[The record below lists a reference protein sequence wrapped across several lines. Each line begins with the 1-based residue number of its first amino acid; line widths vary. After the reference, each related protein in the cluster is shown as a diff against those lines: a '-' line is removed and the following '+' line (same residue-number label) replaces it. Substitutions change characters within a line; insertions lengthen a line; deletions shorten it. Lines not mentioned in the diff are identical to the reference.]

1 MRRSQIPHDVFFT
14 PAGGAATVQ
23 SAAVEDVRD
32 DGAEVTAPPA
42 PPPEPEPPRTE
53 KLQISVYIEPAT
65 ARLLDEMRFSL
76 QYEHGCKTSKSALV
90 DYAIRKVSADIENL
104 VAAAEAGELDRG

>member
-14 PAGGAATVQ
+14 PTGGAAAAQ
-23 SAAVEDVRD
+23 SAAVDDVKD
-32 DGAEVTAPPA
+32 DGAEVVPA
-42 PPPEPEPPRTE
+42 PPEAEPPRME

-65 ARLLDEMRFSL
+65 ARALDEMRFSL
-76 QYEHGCKTSKSALV
+76 QYEHGYKTSKSALV
-90 DYAIRKVSADIENL
+90 DYAIRNLSADMEKL

>member
-14 PAGGAATVQ
+14 PTVGAATAQ
-23 SAAVEDVRD
+23 SAAVEDVKG
-32 DGAEVTAPPA
+32 DGAEVTTTT
-42 PPPEPEPPRTE
+42 PEPEPPRTE

-76 QYEHGCKTSKSALV
+76 QYEHGYKTSKSALV
-90 DYAIRKVSADIENL
+90 DYAIRNLSADIERL

>member
-14 PAGGAATVQ
+14 PTGGAASLQ
-23 SAAVEDVRD
+23 GAAVDDVRD
-32 DGAEVTAPPA
+32 DGAEVTPE
-42 PPPEPEPPRTE
+42 PPEPELPRVE
-53 KLQISVYIEPAT
+53 KLQISVYIEPGT

-76 QYEHGCKTSKSALV
+76 QYEHGHRASKSALV
-90 DYAIRKVSADIENL
+90 DYAIRNLSADMAKL

>member
-14 PAGGAATVQ
+14 PTGSAGTVE
-23 SAAVEDVRD
+23 SAAVEDVND
-32 DGAEVTAPPA
+32 DGAEVTPA
-42 PPPEPEPPRTE
+42 PPEPEPPRVE

-65 ARLLDEMRFSL
+65 ARLLDEVRFAL
-76 QYEHGCKTSKSALV
+76 QYEHGHKASKSALV
-90 DYAIRKVSADIENL
+90 DYAIRNLSANMERL